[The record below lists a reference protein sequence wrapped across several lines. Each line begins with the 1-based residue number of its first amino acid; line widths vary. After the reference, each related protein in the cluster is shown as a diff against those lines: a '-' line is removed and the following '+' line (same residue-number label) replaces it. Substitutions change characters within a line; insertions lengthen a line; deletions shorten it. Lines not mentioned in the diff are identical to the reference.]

1 MSYLRWALVLVVWVL
16 PMAAFASDLPT
27 TVERL
32 ERTLGA
38 RIGVAIVIPHTG
50 EQWLYRPHERF
61 LMNSTV
67 KVLVC
72 AAVLARD
79 DLSLSDPLQVRAKDV
94 IGHAPVTRFRIG
106 EAMTVSELCLAAVDQ
121 SDNGAANRLFE
132 ALGGPAEVTNFLRSI
147 GDTVTR
153 SDRTEPALNAFV
165 LGDPRD
171 TTSPAAMVMT
181 LASLLDGD
189 ALTMVDRVK
198 LIDWM
203 RPGAWTGAL
212 IRPSVP
218 DGWDVADKSGSGRH
232 NRNLIAMLTPP
243 SGAPVFVSL
252 FISDTNAS
260 FDRRNDAMA
269 ELGAAVIKYLTNG

>member
-1 MSYLRWALVLVVWVL
+1 MSYLRWALVSVVWGL
-16 PMAAFASDLPT
+16 PMAAFAADLPT

-32 ERTLGA
+32 ERALGA
-38 RIGVAIVIPHTG
+38 RIGVAIVNSHTG
-50 EQWLYRPHERF
+50 EQWMYRPHERF

-79 DLSLSDPLQVRAKDV
+79 DLSLSEPLQVRARDV

-121 SDNGAANRLFE
+121 SDNGATNRLFE
-132 ALGGPAEVTNFLRSI
+132 ALGGPAQVTNFLRSI

-165 LGDPRD
+165 SGDPRD

-181 LASLLDGD
+181 LATLLDGD
-189 ALTMVDRVK
+189 ALTMVDRMK
-198 LIDWM
+198 LGNWM

-218 DGWDVADKSGSGRH
+218 DGWDVADKSGSGRQ

-243 SGAPVFVSL
+243 GGAPVFVSL
-252 FISDTNAS
+252 FISDTHAS
-260 FDRRNDAMA
+260 FDRRNDTMA
-269 ELGAAVIKYLTNG
+269 ELGAAVIEYLTKR